1 MSNELIST
9 SLVEQ
14 ASKGVFMR
22 ARRNTLHEIQEEE
35 SSDIEDYEYESDS
48 ISDAAS
54 YNVALEHKQ
63 GY

>member
-1 MSNELIST
+1 
-9 SLVEQ
+9 
-14 ASKGVFMR
+14 MR

-54 YNVALEHKQ
+54 YNVALENKQ